1 MSVHSTVNAFL
12 GRHGFSAKAYDV
24 NTVIDSLLYDMEKG
38 LDVGPGNLDSMDAT
52 EPMIATWGLP
62 PESSPKNQTVIV
74 IDAGGTNFRSCLVT
88 FDANGNSTISELEKT
103 SMPGIEKEL
112 SKKDFFEAIAK
123 NLDHLKNKASRI
135 GFCFSYAMEITPD
148 GDGRVIRFSK
158 EIKAK
163 EVEGSLVGECLAKA
177 LEERGWN
184 KLEKITLLNDT
195 TAALLAGAANAVE
208 GRAYSSYVGFILGTG
223 MNSAYI
229 ESNPINKIA
238 GLKDSK
244 GNPPPASQIVV
255 CESGNFN
262 KIQRSEFDLAFDKTA
277 NTPGL
282 YVMEKMCSG
291 AYLGPV
297 AGIALKTA
305 AKDGLFSDAFAKE
318 ILALEKLELKDMDQF
333 FYAPRKTDTLL
344 GAIAAKGTQEDADIM
359 FEVLDAIVERSA
371 RLASAIIAA
380 SVIKSGKGTS
390 AALPVG
396 IVCDGTT
403 FYKTHNLQYRLR
415 GYLNEVLIAQR
426 HLYFE
431 ILTIDND
438 ITLGTAVAAC

>member
-244 GNPPPASQIVV
+244 GNPAPASQIVV

-262 KIQRSEFDLAFDKTA
+262 KVQRSEFDIEFDKTA

-305 AKDGLFSDAFAKE
+305 AKDGLFSDGFAKE

-344 GAIAAKGTQEDADIM
+344 GAIAAKGTQTDADIM
-359 FEVLDAIVERSA
+359 FEILDAIVERSA

-415 GYLNEVLIAQR
+415 GYLNEVLISQR

>member
-12 GRHGFSAKAYDV
+12 NRHGFSAKGYDV

-38 LDVGPGNLDSMDAT
+38 LDVGPGVLDSMDPS

-244 GNPPPASQIVV
+244 GNLAPASQIVV

-262 KIQRSEFDLAFDKTA
+262 KIQRSEFDIEFDKTA

-305 AKDGLFSDAFAKE
+305 AKDGLFSEAFAKE

-344 GAIAAKGTQEDADIM
+344 GAIAAKGTQTDADIM
-359 FEVLDAIVERSA
+359 FEILDAIVERSA

-415 GYLNEVLIAQR
+415 GYLNEVLISQR

>member
-12 GRHGFSAKAYDV
+12 GRHGFSASGYNV

-52 EPMIATWGLP
+52 EPMICTWGLP
-62 PESSPKNQTVIV
+62 PEESPKNQTVIV

-244 GNPPPASQIVV
+244 GNSAPASQIVV

-262 KIQRSEFDLAFDKTA
+262 KVQRSEFDIEFDKTA

-305 AKDGLFSDAFAKE
+305 AKDGLFSEAFAKE

-344 GAIAAKGTQEDADIM
+344 GAIAAKGTQTDADIM
-359 FEVLDAIVERSA
+359 FEILDAIVERSA

>member
-12 GRHGFSAKAYDV
+12 NRHGFSAKGYDV
-24 NTVIDSLLYDMEKG
+24 NTVIDSLLYDMQKG
-38 LDVGPGNLDSMDAT
+38 LDVGPGVLDSMDPS

-244 GNPPPASQIVV
+244 GNPAPASQIVV

-344 GAIAAKGTQEDADIM
+344 GAIAAKGTQTDADIM
-359 FEVLDAIVERSA
+359 FEILDAIVERSA

-415 GYLNEVLIAQR
+415 GYLNEVLISQR

>member
-1 MSVHSTVNAFL
+1 MNVHSTVNAFL

-244 GNPPPASQIVV
+244 GNLAPASQIVV

-344 GAIAAKGTQEDADIM
+344 GAIAAKGTQTDADIM
-359 FEVLDAIVERSA
+359 FEILDAIVERSA

-415 GYLNEVLIAQR
+415 GYLNEVLISQR